1 MHIRGITYAV
11 AAAFM
16 FGLGAVLA
24 QLVGLAMD
32 AALVALLALAV
43 GGLLLSAFLALMGTP
58 LVSASQAGNS
68 GLFALKRRDWI
79 DLLLLSGVGTA
90 LPLLLI
96 VGGLQLT
103 SALVGGFLLQLNGV
117 AALLFAV
124 LLLRERIR
132 WKQASGIALLLAG
145 SVLVI
150 FKSASGVAWSSGLL
164 GDLLIFL
171 GAVGLGFGFV
181 PAKRLSARV
190 ETLPLT
196 AYRLL
201 IGAAM
206 IVPVLIVHLLTA
218 AHGLLWQPSLA
229 FWGILALYIVTN
241 FCLGYLAQQ
250 EGFRLLKAWE
260 MGAMMQTVPLFS
272 TVFALLLL
280 HDSMTLLQVAG
291 GLVAISGGLVV
302 VLSDRRP
309 TVSVL

>member
-24 QLVGLAMD
+24 QLVSLAMD
-32 AALVALLALAV
+32 AAVVALLALAG
-43 GGLLLSAFLALMGTP
+43 GGLFLFACLVLAGTALAPT
-58 LVSASQAGNS
+58 
-68 GLFALKRRDWI
+68 LFALKGRDWI
-79 DLLLLSGVGTA
+79 DLLLLAGIGTA

-96 VGGLQLT
+96 VGGLSLT

-132 WKQASGIALLLAG
+132 WKQAVGIALLLAG

-150 FKSASGVAWSSGLL
+150 FKSAQGISWSGGGL

-171 GAVGLGFGFV
+171 GAIGLGFGFV
-181 PAKRLSARV
+181 PAKRLAARI
-190 ETLPLT
+190 ESLPLT

-201 IGAAM
+201 VGAVI
-206 IVPVLIVHLLTA
+206 IVPVLIFHLLTA
-218 AHGLLWQPSLA
+218 ARGLLWQPSLA
-229 FWGILALYIVTN
+229 LWGILALYIITN

-250 EGFRLLKAWE
+250 ESFRLLKAWE
-260 MGAMMQTVPLFS
+260 VGAMMQTVPLFS
-272 TVFALLLL
+272 TLFALLLL
-280 HDSMTLLQVAG
+280 HDSMTLFQVAG
-291 GLVAISGGLVV
+291 GLVAVLGGLVV
-302 VLSDRRP
+302 VLSDRKSA
-309 TVSVL
+309 VSVL

>member
-1 MHIRGITYAV
+1 MHIRGILYGMVSAT
-11 AAAFM
+11 M

-24 QLVGLAMD
+24 QLLGAGMD
-32 AALVALLALAV
+32 AAVAALFSLAG
-43 GGLLLSAFLALMGTP
+43 GGLLLSAWLVLTGTP
-58 LVSASQAGNS
+58 LAATFSA
-68 GLFALKRRDWI
+68 FKRRDWI
-79 DLLLLSGVGTA
+79 DLLLLAGIGTA

-96 VGGLQLT
+96 VWGLQLT
-103 SALVGGFLLQLNGV
+103 NALVGGFLLQLNGV

-132 WKQASGIALLLAG
+132 WKQMLGIALLLGG

-150 FKSASGVAWSSGLL
+150 FKSASGVSWSSGLL
-164 GDLLIFL
+164 GDLLVFL
-171 GAVGLGFGFV
+171 GAISLGFGFV
-181 PAKRLSARV
+181 PAKRLAARV

-196 AYRLL
+196 AYRLM
-201 IGAAM
+201 IGAVM
-206 IVPVLIVHLLTA
+206 IVPVLIIHLLTA
-218 AHGLLWQPSLA
+218 PRGLLWQPSLML
-229 FWGILALYIVTN
+229 WGILALYITTN

-280 HDSMTLLQVAG
+280 HDSMTLLQVIG
-291 GLVAISGGLVV
+291 GLIAILGGLVV
-302 VLSDRRP
+302 VLSDRKP